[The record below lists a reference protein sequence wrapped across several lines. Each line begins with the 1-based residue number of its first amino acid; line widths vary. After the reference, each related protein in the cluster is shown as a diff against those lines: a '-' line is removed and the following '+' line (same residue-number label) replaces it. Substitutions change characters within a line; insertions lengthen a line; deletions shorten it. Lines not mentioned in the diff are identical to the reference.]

1 MRDDAADKSSIFSA
15 HRIWPRRD
23 NADEDLIAKIV
34 AGNRLAMQVLYARH
48 HTRIYRLLLRLTGD
62 ADIAEV
68 LLAEVF
74 LSAWRHAHRFD
85 GSSTVSTWLIAI
97 ASRKADTELQRRS
110 VTQCDSQDL
119 TIGDATAKRTLA
131 LRSAPR
137 AEKVRTCLARLPRE
151 HREIIDLVYYHAK
164 TLPEIAGIIGM
175 SHDRVRTRMFQA
187 RQQLSKL
194 IEEDAHC
201 SQDSVEV

>member
-151 HREIIDLVYYHAK
+151 HREIIDLVYYHEK
-164 TLPEIAGIIGM
+164 TVAEAARIVGIPEGTVKTRMMRARHRMSELLKDAGIDGLQ
-175 SHDRVRTRMFQA
+175 V
-187 RQQLSKL
+187 
-194 IEEDAHC
+194 C
-201 SQDSVEV
+201 